1 MLVEDGPNGLEAQRT
16 HELFLDIGSKRMH
29 SFDPTPSTSSNCKV
43 RPWAGVRDRDAEDR
57 PRHLRY
63 TITGMGFR
71 FQKPESEA
79 TQGIM
84 RKDVDA

>member
-1 MLVEDGPNGLEAQRT
+1 MNEY
-16 HELFLDIGSKRMH
+16 
-29 SFDPTPSTSSNCKV
+29 
-43 RPWAGVRDRDAEDR
+43 DAEDR

>member
-1 MLVEDGPNGLEAQRT
+1 MGQNFLRDARFVVGYRVEEDV
-16 HELFLDIGSKRMH
+16 H
-29 SFDPTPSTSSNCKV
+29 SFGPTPSTSSNCKV

>member
-1 MLVEDGPNGLEAQRT
+1 
-16 HELFLDIGSKRMH
+16 MH

-63 TITGMGFR
+63 TITVMGFR